1 MKHILNIIMNK
12 ILIILILIIGL
23 SSCSTIKYVPIQNDT
38 VTNIKDSIV
47 WHDSTIVNYITKER
61 VVDIVSQY
69 DTLLLETDY
78 AKAMSYVDT
87 THHVLRGEIENKD
100 TVPIKTE
107 IKWKEKIIEKEVEV
121 IKEVPV
127 EVEVEK
133 EIIPNWC
140 WYSLI
145 INVICGMLIGFKI
158 YRKFSII

>member
-1 MKHILNIIMNK
+1 MKK
-12 ILIILILIIGL
+12 ILTIIFLIICL

-38 VTNIKDSIV
+38 VTNIRDSIV

-61 VVDIVSQY
+61 VVDIVPQY

-78 AKAMSYVDT
+78 AKSMSYVDT

-107 IKWKEKIIEKEVEV
+107 IKWKEKIVEKEVEV

-133 EIIPNWC
+133 EIIPKWC
-140 WYSLI
+140 WYSVI
-145 INVICGMLIGFKI
+145 FNVIVLCYIGFKI
-158 YRKFSII
+158 YRKFTL

>member
-1 MKHILNIIMNK
+1 MS
-12 ILIILILIIGL
+12 
-23 SSCSTIKYVPIQNDT
+23 SSCSTIKYVPIQKDT
-38 VTNIKDSIV
+38 VTNVIDSIV

-61 VVDIVSQY
+61 VVDIVPQY

-78 AKAMSYVDT
+78 AKSMSYVDT

-133 EIIPNWC
+133 EFIPKWC
-140 WYSLI
+140 WYSVI
-145 INVICGMLIGFKI
+145 FNVIVLCYIGFKI
-158 YRKFSII
+158 YRKFTL

>member
-1 MKHILNIIMNK
+1 MKK
-12 ILIILILIIGL
+12 ILILTFILLL
-23 SSCSTIKYVPIQNDT
+23 SSCSTIREVAIKTDT
-38 VTNIKDSIV
+38 VTNVRDSIV

-61 VVDIVSQY
+61 VVDIVPQY

-107 IKWKEKIIEKEVEV
+107 IKWKEKIVEKVVEV
-121 IKEVPV
+121 TKEVPV
-127 EVEVEK
+127 EVQVEK
-133 EIIPNWC
+133 KYIPQWC

-145 INVICGMLIGFKI
+145 ANVIVLCYIGFKI
-158 YRKFSII
+158 YLKFRKV

>member
-1 MKHILNIIMNK
+1 MKK
-12 ILIILILIIGL
+12 ILILMFILLL

-38 VTNIKDSIV
+38 VTNVRDSIV

-61 VVDIVSQY
+61 VVDIVPQY

-107 IKWKEKIIEKEVEV
+107 IKWKEKIVEKVVEV
-121 IKEVPV
+121 TKEVPV
-127 EVEVEK
+127 EVQIEK
-133 EIIPNWC
+133 KYIPQWC

-145 INVICGMLIGFKI
+145 ANVIVLCFIGFKI
-158 YRKFSII
+158 YLKFRKV

>member
-1 MKHILNIIMNK
+1 MKK
-12 ILIILILIIGL
+12 ILILTFILLL
-23 SSCSTIKYVPIQNDT
+23 SSCSTIKYAPIQNDT
-38 VTNIKDSIV
+38 VTNVRDSIV

-61 VVDIVSQY
+61 VVDIVPQY

-107 IKWKEKIIEKEVEV
+107 IKWKEKIVEKVVEV
-121 IKEVPV
+121 TKEVPV
-127 EVEVEK
+127 EVQVEK
-133 EIIPNWC
+133 KYIPQWC

-145 INVICGMLIGFKI
+145 ANVIVLCFIGFKI
-158 YRKFSII
+158 YLKFRKV

>member
-1 MKHILNIIMNK
+1 MKK
-12 ILIILILIIGL
+12 ILILMFILLL

-38 VTNIKDSIV
+38 VTNVRDSIV
-47 WHDSTIVNYITKER
+47 WHDSTIVSYITKER
-61 VVDIVSQY
+61 VIDIVPQY

-107 IKWKEKIIEKEVEV
+107 IKWKEKIVEKVVEV
-121 IKEVPV
+121 TKEVPV
-127 EVEVEK
+127 EVKVEK
-133 EIIPNWC
+133 EVIPKWC

-145 INVICGMLIGFKI
+145 ANVIVLCFIGFKI
-158 YRKFSII
+158 YLKFRKV